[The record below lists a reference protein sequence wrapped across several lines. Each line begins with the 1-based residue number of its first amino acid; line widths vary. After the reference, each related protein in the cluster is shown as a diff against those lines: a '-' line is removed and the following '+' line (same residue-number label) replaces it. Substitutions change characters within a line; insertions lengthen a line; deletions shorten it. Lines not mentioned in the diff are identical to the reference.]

1 MNGIT
6 EKLLGIVSDWAGSFN
21 GAFNIRENGQ
31 CAGRQSTA
39 HIKIES
45 KTDVPG
51 LDIRIL
57 PGTKGESVS
66 IPACVTHGDVDDLV
80 YNDFFVGD
88 GADVTIVAGCGVHT
102 DDGEP
107 ARHNGIHR
115 FFLGRD
121 AHVVYLEK
129 HIGTGGGSGK
139 RSIDPVTEATLAEG
153 AILEMDTSQLGGVD
167 DTTRTTRATL
177 AAGAKLY
184 IRERL
189 LTEGSQQART
199 DFEVFLDGEDSGVDL
214 ISRSV
219 AKGNSHQSYRSR
231 IVGNTRCTGHSEC
244 DAIIA
249 DNGTV
254 TAAPELTAN
263 SGDAAL
269 IHEAAIGKIA
279 GEQLLKLRTLGLTEE
294 EAEAKIVA
302 GFLK

>member
-102 DDGEP
+102 AASD
-107 ARHNGIHR
+107 NG
-115 FFLGRD
+115 
-121 AHVVYLEK
+121 HVGAVTHK
-129 HIGTGGGSGK
+129 KVVVNQIINISVSHTGGNGNAFAFCAGQNADIQAGDVGFGFYFNM
-139 RSIDPVTEATLAEG
+139 RGGLPPCALAVFTNVERAVERAGPVRNDAEQFFSD
-153 AILEMDTSQLGGVD
+153 AVHCFPTSLLGHCV
-167 DTTRTTRATL
+167 
-177 AAGAKLY
+177 
-184 IRERL
+184 
-189 LTEGSQQART
+189 QP
-199 DFEVFLDGEDSGVDL
+199 
-214 ISRSV
+214 
-219 AKGNSHQSYRSR
+219 
-231 IVGNTRCTGHSEC
+231 
-244 DAIIA
+244 
-249 DNGTV
+249 
-254 TAAPELTAN
+254 AAPSNNPGSTKARGPACCTTP
-263 SGDAAL
+263 SAMTTISSAM
-269 IHEAAIGKIA
+269 A
-279 GEQLLKLRTLGLTEE
+279 RMRS
-294 EAEAKIVA
+294 
-302 GFLK
+302 

>member
-88 GADVTIVAGCGVHT
+88 GADVT
-102 DDGEP
+102 
-107 ARHNGIHR
+107 
-115 FFLGRD
+115 
-121 AHVVYLEK
+121 
-129 HIGTGGGSGK
+129 
-139 RSIDPVTEATLAEG
+139 EATLAEG

-219 AKGNSHQSYRSR
+219 AKGNSHQAYRSR

>member
-107 ARHNGIHR
+107 PPPQRNPPV
-115 FFLGRD
+115 FS
-121 AHVVYLEK
+121 
-129 HIGTGGGSGK
+129 GTGRSRRVSGK
-139 RSIDPVTEATLAEG
+139 A
-153 AILEMDTSQLGGVD
+153 
-167 DTTRTTRATL
+167 
-177 AAGAKLY
+177 
-184 IRERL
+184 
-189 LTEGSQQART
+189 
-199 DFEVFLDGEDSGVDL
+199 
-214 ISRSV
+214 
-219 AKGNSHQSYRSR
+219 YRYGR
-231 IVGNTRCTGHSEC
+231 RQRQTQH
-244 DAIIA
+244 
-249 DNGTV
+249 
-254 TAAPELTAN
+254 
-263 SGDAAL
+263 
-269 IHEAAIGKIA
+269 
-279 GEQLLKLRTLGLTEE
+279 
-294 EAEAKIVA
+294 
-302 GFLK
+302 

>member
-107 ARHNGIHR
+107 ATTESTG
-115 FFLGRD
+115 FFWD
-121 AHVVYLEK
+121 
-129 HIGTGGGSGK
+129 GTLTSCIWK
-139 RSIDPVTEATLAEG
+139 SISV
-153 AILEMDTSQLGGVD
+153 
-167 DTTRTTRATL
+167 RA
-177 AAGAKLY
+177 AA
-184 IRERL
+184 
-189 LTEGSQQART
+189 
-199 DFEVFLDGEDSGVDL
+199 
-214 ISRSV
+214 
-219 AKGNSHQSYRSR
+219 
-231 IVGNTRCTGHSEC
+231 
-244 DAIIA
+244 
-249 DNGTV
+249 
-254 TAAPELTAN
+254 AAN
-263 SGDAAL
+263 AAL
-269 IHEAAIGKIA
+269 
-279 GEQLLKLRTLGLTEE
+279 TP
-294 EAEAKIVA
+294 
-302 GFLK
+302 